1 MRVID
6 LNCDVGEGIGNDAL
20 LMPFLSSC
28 SIACGGHFGT
38 AATIDATIELA
49 VKSQVKIGAHP
60 SFPDPLHFG
69 RKLLDISKDA
79 LRRSIASQLALF
91 SERLAVFQV
100 KMHHVKAHGALYNFI
115 AKDTEAAENY
125 VHAIEPYI
133 AGSCL
138 YVPYNS
144 AIAEVATAQG
154 IEIVYEAFADR
165 NYNTD
170 LSLVARTHKEAV
182 LSTPA
187 AVCAHVKHMIESGC
201 VVTTTGSSVPIK
213 AGTLCIHG
221 DHEHSVEIV
230 KELRYFLHKRAIRIE

>member
-1 MRVID
+1 MRTID

-20 LMPFLSSC
+20 LMPYLSSC
-28 SIACGGHFGT
+28 SIACGGHVGT

-79 LRRSIASQLALF
+79 LRRSIASQLELF

-100 KMHHVKAHGALYNFI
+100 KMHHVKAHGALYNLI

-125 VHAIEPYI
+125 VHAIAPYI
-133 AGSCL
+133 TGSCL

-144 AIAEVATAQG
+144 AIAEVATAHG
-154 IEIVYEAFADR
+154 IDIVYEAFADR

-187 AVCAHVKHMIESGC
+187 AVCAHVKHMIESSR
-201 VVTTTGSSVPIK
+201 VVTTTGGSVPIK

-221 DHEHSVEIV
+221 DHEHSAEIV
-230 KELRYFLHKRAIRIE
+230 KELRHFLHKRAIRVE